1 MLTNVTDTQQ
11 VLRKHLLLLKHSPTG
26 TSLEVQWLGFHAST
40 AGGLGSIPRWGSWMP
55 HSMAKKKKKPKHNST
70 VLLGRVTD
78 QFLLSRST
86 TRGWGLCVLYIA
98 LSWGQQGSAYLR
110 RGQRSPFFL
119 TFRVEILRFGGFM
132 IMEVCKHPMQAS
144 KHPFNSLNKQ
154 YWCLLCERQ

>member
-1 MLTNVTDTQQ
+1 MLPLQGAWVQ
-11 VLRKHLLLLKHSPTG
+11 SPG
-26 TSLEVQWLGFHAST
+26 EDPECHIAW
-40 AGGLGSIPRWGSWMP
+40 P
-55 HSMAKKKKKPKHNST
+55 KKKQTKKKPKHNST